1 MGRGLFVTGTGTD
14 VGKTFVTA
22 LMVKKLRGHG
32 YDGSYYKAAL
42 SGAETGKDGGL
53 IPGDAQFVKMAAG
66 LSEAAGDLVTYIYK
80 EAVSPHLASRW
91 NKDSIDLTRIQEDYA
106 RHLAR
111 HDYLTMEGSGGIICP
126 LSWESEK
133 RLLLEDVILA
143 LKLPCVIVADA
154 GLGTINASVLTSRY
168 LKERGIRAKGF
179 FFNHWDETDPMQQDN
194 WAMTEALTGLPILAG
209 IKDGDRDLSLSA
221 DRLAA
226 LYE

>member
-1 MGRGLFVTGTGTD
+1 
-14 VGKTFVTA
+14 
-22 LMVKKLRGHG
+22 
-32 YDGSYYKAAL
+32 
-42 SGAETGKDGGL
+42 
-53 IPGDAQFVKMAAG
+53 
-66 LSEAAGDLVTYIYK
+66 
-80 EAVSPHLASRW
+80 
-91 NKDSIDLTRIQEDYA
+91 
-106 RHLAR
+106 
-111 HDYLTMEGSGGIICP
+111 MEGSGGIICP

-154 GLGTINASVLTSRY
+154 GLGTINASVLTARY